1 MPVKKSPASEQ
12 KCTKGI
18 YSRCESNKNQEW
30 MNGKNMQTNTVQRR
44 FVLSAQVLTFENIG
58 VSSASFSFINCV
70 VPFPAISVPGKFMSK
85 KMQIVPNKDTCMR
98 KQKKLMHIRCI
109 ICLSHNVLQPKG
121 GG

>member
-1 MPVKKSPASEQ
+1 
-12 KCTKGI
+12 
-18 YSRCESNKNQEW
+18 

-70 VPFPAISVPGKFMSK
+70 VPFPAISIPGKFMSK

-98 KQKKLMHIRCI
+98 KQKKTYAH
-109 ICLSHNVLQPKG
+109 
-121 GG
+121 